1 MKMDIIGSKFS
12 RKLTEFKNFKY
23 EVNNI
28 VEGQS
33 FLSLL
38 SSPYETT
45 MKELNTTDLSDITV
59 AYRDLNKLLY
69 PELLKSKSETL
80 MIDLLSE
87 LNEIVEYDNAFYNAT
102 SLELLDVTL
111 TINKLANIQKFR
123 AIYAHLDKIIDLIN
137 QYDKV
142 IFLKILPK
150 EEDSRLFIEGLYKLL
165 ENKIEQKL
173 TLAVDHNELDIDLNA
188 PIEVYDQVN
197 QELKKLSSDNYYNQL
212 LFDEKL
218 EDNVL
223 SVYIN
228 HIERREYIY
237 ELYKDGKPLE
247 KSNPTTSRYYEYKL
261 TETGKY
267 RIRVN
272 LTDESVNPRFSLTYS
287 YNNLEHSS
295 KINLEDK
302 KFIEIPNQKN
312 LWMLDFLLDRGNY
325 SGLIGNAY
333 KHPEG
338 YRGLPVYLKEEMK
351 TQYIKKESLLS
362 LCIETVSKMSKESL
376 EEFFTKYQKDI
387 LEYNPFLFEF
397 LKFLNTQHEN

>member
-87 LNEIVEYDNAFYNAT
+87 LNEIVEYNNSFYNA
-102 SLELLDVTL
+102 SSFELLDIDFT
-111 TINKLANIQKFR
+111 TKKLANIQKFR
-123 AIYAHLDKIIDLIN
+123 AIYAQLDEIINLIN

-150 EEDSRLFIEGLYKLL
+150 EENDQLFIEGLYKLL
-165 ENKIEQKL
+165 EEKIEQKL
-173 TLAVDHNELDIDLNA
+173 TLTVDNSELDLNLNA
-188 PIEVYDQVN
+188 PIEIYNQVN
-197 QELKKLSSDNYYNQL
+197 QDLKKFSSDNYYNQL
-212 LFDEKL
+212 LFDESL
-218 EDNVL
+218 EENIL

-228 HIERREYIY
+228 YVEKREYVY
-237 ELYKDGKPLE
+237 ELYKDGKPFK
-247 KSNPTTSRYYEYKL
+247 KSNPTTARYYEYQL
-261 TETGKY
+261 HESGNY
-267 RIRVN
+267 RIRVIV
-272 LTDESVNPRFSLTYS
+272 TDGSVNPRFSQTYYFTTDYS
-287 YNNLEHSS
+287 KVISS
-295 KINLEDK
+295 EPSNY
-302 KFIEIPNQKN
+302 IEIPENKN
-312 LWMLDFLLDRGNY
+312 MWMLDIILESKKY
-325 SGLIGNAY
+325 EGLVGNAY
-333 KHPEG
+333 QYPTG
-338 YRGLPVYLKEEMK
+338 YHSYPVYLEEEIDQQFLTKEK
-351 TQYIKKESLLS
+351 LLPLS
-362 LCIETVSKMSKESL
+362 LNIISEMPDDKFNSFINQHAEQLKNTSPL
-376 EEFFTKYQKDI
+376 YID
-387 LEYNPFLFEF
+387 FLDF
-397 LKFLNTQHEN
+397 LQNKSS